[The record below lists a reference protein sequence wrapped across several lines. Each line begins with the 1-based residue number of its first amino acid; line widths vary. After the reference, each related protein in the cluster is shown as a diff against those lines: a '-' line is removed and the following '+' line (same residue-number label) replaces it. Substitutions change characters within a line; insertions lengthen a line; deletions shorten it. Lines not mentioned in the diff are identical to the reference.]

1 MKTFVTQKIIVY
13 KLYLHFDRIHIDLVE
28 CLNRINLSKNHY
40 QKNKT
45 DYSLVIFV
53 DFYFVSDVL
62 LVCKPIKKQ
71 FHENFDVVLK
81 EKLILLEIIHLIILL
96 FVIQNEIVYVVYN
109 VSDRLLLQLVKS
121 LLISIFSLFFLIFYV
136 FLALILLFVLF
147 KIFKFLLRFENLSIY
162 FYFLF
167 LLVGLSNI
175 FIFLNDLFFFI
186 EVVLSFFFQV
196 FLVLPIFIFIF
207 VIFTI
212 PILLLISSLFDIL
225 WRWRLINK
233 MSQQHEIKYHNINME
248 RFINS
253 FVNFRYH
260 LTKYIVAILIIQIFP
275 FIVSRLLFLMI
286 IVNIDLPERILH
298 VQIL

>member
-1 MKTFVTQKIIVY
+1 MSILRVI
-13 KLYLHFDRIHIDLVE
+13 
-28 CLNRINLSKNHY
+28 CN
-40 QKNKT
+40 
-45 DYSLVIFV
+45 YSLVVFV
-53 DFYFVSDVL
+53 DFYFISDVL

-71 FHENFDVVLK
+71 FHENFDIVLK
-81 EKLILLEIIHLIILL
+81 EKLILLKIIHLIILL
-96 FVIQNEIVYVVYN
+96 LVIQNEIVYVVYN
-109 VSDRLLLQLVKS
+109 VSNRLLFQLVKS
-121 LLISIFSLFFLIFYV
+121 LLVSIFSLFFLVFYV

-147 KIFKFLLRFENLSIY
+147 KIFELLLRFENLSIIY

-167 LLVGLSNI
+167 LLVGLTNI
-175 FIFLNDLFFFI
+175 FFFLNDLFLFI

-196 FLVLPIFIFIF
+196 FFVLPIFIFIF

-212 PILLLISSLFDIL
+212 PILLLISSLFDVL
-225 WRWRLINK
+225 WRWRLIDK
-233 MSQQHEIKYHNINME
+233 MSQQHEIKYHDINME
-248 RFINS
+248 RFIYS

-260 LTKYIVAILIIQIFP
+260 LTKYVVAILIIQIFP